1 MAGRFALNAREE
13 EGCKRQELNIEI
25 TIDIDDECKVSA
37 NVLPNYVLRAI
48 SGVTGANKAMIKKY
62 KCIRINVG
70 ANEVEETS
78 NENHKNHNR

>member
-1 MAGRFALNAREE
+1 M
-13 EGCKRQELNIEI
+13 QELNIEI

-62 KCIRINVG
+62 KCMCSTWSRSECDEFNWICGWSVD
-70 ANEVEETS
+70 
-78 NENHKNHNR
+78 K